1 MQIIK
6 GGGILMREKKD
17 ICEGTVYHITSRGN
31 NKDYILS
38 DPKHKA
44 FLLKQIKEY
53 NTKFDFELLAY
64 VIMDNHY
71 HLLIKINKT
80 PISEIMFN
88 INNVLSKYLVRELN
102 RKGHVLEKRYTC
114 KIVATDTY
122 IVWLLRYI
130 HRNPIRAHM
139 CNDLDDYRWSS
150 HYFYKRGYNSFI
162 NTDYILNILSP
173 KKAAAQMLYLELV
186 NWTGT
191 ETDKIS
197 DMNELKCKYHLT
209 DTPLSIGQ
217 LETPNMQKQRKSLDD
232 IFEFLNLKPEIKI
245 LITSGSKKHSI
256 TGYKIKFIV
265 EALNNKYTF
274 NEIASFL
281 NISKSSISMLLSRH
295 KKENTS

>member
-1 MQIIK
+1 MS
-6 GGGILMREKKD
+6 EKEKD
-17 ICEGTVYHITSRGN
+17 ICEGTIYHVTSRGN
-31 NKDYILS
+31 NRDYILS

-53 NTKFDFELLAY
+53 NMKFDFELLAY

-71 HLLIKINKT
+71 HLLIKINET

-88 INNVLSKYLVRELN
+88 INNVLGKYLVRELK
-102 RKGHVLEKRYTC
+102 RKGHVLEKRYTS

-122 IVWLLRYI
+122 LVWLLRYI

-139 CNDLDDYRWSS
+139 CDDLDDYRWSS
-150 HYFYKRGYNSFI
+150 HFFYKSGYNSFI
-162 NTDYILNILSP
+162 NTSYILNILSP
-173 KKAAAQMLYLELV
+173 SKAAAQRLYLELV

-197 DMNELKCKYHLT
+197 DMNELKNKYHLQG
-209 DTPLSIGQ
+209 TPLSIEQ
-217 LETPNMQKQRKSLDD
+217 TETPNVQKQRKSLDD
-232 IFEFLNLKPEIKI
+232 IFESLNLKPEVKI

-256 TGYKIKFIV
+256 TIYKFKFIA
-265 EALNNKYTF
+265 EALNNKYTLI
-274 NEIASFL
+274 EIATFL
-281 NISKSSISMLLSRH
+281 NISRSSISMLLSRH